1 MGKLNDEIDSIIK
14 DYRGEL
20 TPEEQSLA
28 DSIFEKNIIEEEN
41 LAKSSSNNEPV
52 KKPELDTKPRK
63 PIEDINI
70 DIIGLRPRIEQVRS
84 MKLQE

>member
-1 MGKLNDEIDSIIK
+1 MDKLNDEIDSIIR
-14 DYRGEL
+14 DYHGEL

-28 DSIFEKNIIEEEN
+28 DSIFEKNIMEEEN

-63 PIEDINI
+63 PKKEKINLIETLKNYI
-70 DIIGLRPRIEQVRS
+70 
-84 MKLQE
+84 